1 MCSVMS
7 MICWCHHLTTF
18 EVAKLLIK
26 AFIAFFRIRLLV
38 SNLPANP
45 ACFPALIRLLC
56 WFLMISVLSWRPLT
70 PPQSRKF
77 NVLLFQLHAVPG
89 LWLPPAHNCYNFSC
103 YNFTYPASNCSLDGG
118 WANALTWSPHCFF
131 SVSCLFSNICWDVR
145 WSQEN
150 SIEHN
155 KELAAALRWTGD
167 SNMAVSFIGC
177 GPQPRK
183 TMFSLLTPGCNT
195 LESDIKQF
203 ALLCEQNVEALWRSV
218 WKFVYQVIMFG
229 YFWPCRLVNCHAV
242 DRSKAWAV
250 VQGRGEASGN
260 HHYQLSWFKQNCVQD
275 TLSPHSASVDSLSGF
290 ASSCWIGS
298 LRKLDCPSNP

>member
-1 MCSVMS
+1 MFCCFNSTQFQEFDFLQPTTATTSSVA
-7 MICWCHHLTTF
+7 TTSHTQLQTAHWT
-18 EVAKLLIK
+18 VAGQMLWHG
-26 AFIAFFRIRLLV
+26 V
-38 SNLPANP
+38 
-45 ACFPALIRLLC
+45 
-56 WFLMISVLSWRPLT
+56 
-70 PPQSRKF
+70 
-77 NVLLFQLHAVPG
+77 HAG
-89 LWLPPAHNCYNFSC
+89 FS
-103 YNFTYPASNCSLDGG
+103 
-118 WANALTWSPHCFF
+118 

-167 SNMAVSFIGC
+167 SNMAMSFIGC

-229 YFWPCRLVNCHAV
+229 YFWPCRFVNCHTV

-275 TLSPHSASVDSLSGF
+275 TLSPQCFSRFAFRVCKQLLDWESPQAWLSFEPLGRMSISQQIRHLVKSWNWGQQFIQSNSIEFIRGVQKNSMFCNWGHSKWPWSIGGGHSHPSGMLLSFDSTIC
-290 ASSCWIGS
+290 A
-298 LRKLDCPSNP
+298 